1 MARVPPKLDKERAKI
16 YEKYKEYLDTL
27 LISENTRQNYRRII
41 QTFLKNHRKITQ
53 KTISKFLREHP
64 RQNYLV
70 SLKYLC
76 RCLNISNIEFPS
88 TKRLRQLK
96 PRKEPLTI
104 PRKKLFDYLKKIIPL
119 AEEKARDYEKKAIES
134 KKKYFNI
141 TDKYAKDFEKR
152 KNMAFKEYKYYNKK
166 YTDYLD
172 LKVILLLLLDY
183 GTRIREILE
192 LRTTDINFSKKKI
205 TFHTKT
211 HKDRIL
217 NIKNSTLENLKNLIN
232 IKGLIIPSGD
242 IRKDFE
248 GEFIFYSHYTEKKP
262 NKYEANQKNLLLL
275 RKLKYDLFRRDLS
288 ALLNELKLPSLVKT
302 HLFRRSLINY
312 LIEDKNLDIFTVAN
326 FMEQSPQTAEKYL
339 SEKTKEAKKKKVFEI
354 LSKNELRI
362 TT

>member
-1 MARVPPKLDKERAKI
+1 MARVPPKLDKGREEI
-16 YEKYKEYLDTL
+16 YKKFKEYIDTL

-53 KTISKFLREHP
+53 KTITKFLQKHP
-64 RQNYLV
+64 RQNYLIG
-70 SLKYLC
+70 LKYLC

-104 PRKKLFDYLKKIIPL
+104 SRKKLFDYLKQIIPL
-119 AEEKARDYEKKAIES
+119 AEKKTEEYKKKVIES
-134 KKKYFNI
+134 KKKYFSI
-141 TDKYAKDFEKR
+141 TDKYTKDFEKR

-288 ALLNELKLPSLVKT
+288 TLLNELKLPSLVKT

-354 LSKNELRI
+354 LSKDELRI